1 MKVNMLNLM
10 LIEKSYVVDVMVKEV
25 KKLILVVLVKVK
37 VSLLDLYKWDLVCI
51 VKVKVIVKIVKVEVK
66 LLTLNLYV
74 KNVMVNN

>member
-1 MKVNMLNLM
+1 MLNLM